1 MGFFDFFKK
10 NKIKDSAEVIDR
22 KSLSPAQIE
31 FTQQVNA
38 SDDYCKKLY
47 QMFYK
52 DYPEMPFISKDRELN
67 TNWIEQ
73 VKLSGVTPKKEKMVR
88 YSDNLLPGHVYM
100 LYWLSKYNNK
110 KIPAYFEYEY
120 GICFKRE
127 KFFLE
132 KNGYLEKGK
141 LTSKGLQAM
150 TIHKE
155 VIEEKHPVPKYQGKS
170 EPTCK
175 ISNSFGRSIPA
186 SLKDGVISVPQS
198 DKHIIDN
205 EFDQLNQLIL
215 CSTKMAHLHQTL
227 IIDSRKFL
235 YSKKFT
241 FYEAKTHTPT
251 GKPAKYPLTLH
262 YAYASHNDL
271 DAKEDYFGEVN
282 YMQNGSIGK
291 ARMIFWKNKTGY
303 LIHLAEINKTLS
315 VKKIEISTSSK
326 WETLYKA

>member
-88 YSDNLLPGHVYM
+88 YPDNLLPGHVYM

-132 KNGYLEKGK
+132 KKW
-141 LTSKGLQAM
+141 
-150 TIHKE
+150 
-155 VIEEKHPVPKYQGKS
+155 
-170 EPTCK
+170 
-175 ISNSFGRSIPA
+175 IS
-186 SLKDGVISVPQS
+186 
-198 DKHIIDN
+198 
-205 EFDQLNQLIL
+205 
-215 CSTKMAHLHQTL
+215 
-227 IIDSRKFL
+227 
-235 YSKKFT
+235 
-241 FYEAKTHTPT
+241 
-251 GKPAKYPLTLH
+251 
-262 YAYASHNDL
+262 
-271 DAKEDYFGEVN
+271 
-282 YMQNGSIGK
+282 
-291 ARMIFWKNKTGY
+291 
-303 LIHLAEINKTLS
+303 
-315 VKKIEISTSSK
+315 
-326 WETLYKA
+326 